1 MKFEEKPLEFTPD
14 FDFDVQIDSYL
25 EIIKKI
31 GHDKFKKMSILRDL
45 EKIVD
50 KHSSKTEEPKNKKT
64 PKQFRY

>member
-1 MKFEEKPLEFTPD
+1 MTN
-14 FDFDVQIDSYL
+14 
-25 EIIKKI
+25 
-31 GHDKFKKMSILRDL
+31 FKKMSILRDL